1 MEKTSV
7 INYAWSPAGDMLAY
21 TELLPDGA
29 GKRTGIYDTVT
40 GGQRVLFQS
49 TPPGGWEVQGWAL
62 EGKSLLVA
70 HFLGGGLLYDE
81 AALLDVSTG
90 SITTIY
96 SDADRLTQ
104 AVIPSPDGRVAIV
117 YKRSPSNLDASGMFL
132 LELTS
137 GTLTP

>member
-1 MEKTSV
+1 M
-7 INYAWSPAGDMLAY
+7 
-21 TELLPDGA
+21 
-29 GKRTGIYDTVT
+29 
-40 GGQRVLFQS
+40 
-49 TPPGGWEVQGWAL
+49 
-62 EGKSLLVA
+62 LVA